1 MKKRRMLSGALALV
15 MSLMV
20 LASPALAAEAVSD
33 GEMPAAVETEP
44 AVPETEE
51 TTTPGEPPV
60 ESQEPP
66 AEEPADPAPEQPEE
80 PVPPEESV
88 PETPSEVPAGPAL
101 RQDHVRYMEG
111 FPQGTF
117 QPEKQ
122 LTRAQAAAMIGRT
135 QEKGYAIVDLTF
147 SDTASIP
154 AYATY
159 YIQTLAAQGVISGYA
174 DGTFQPGANITRG
187 QMAKILYNLM

>member
-60 ESQEPP
+60 ESQKPP
-66 AEEPADPAPEQPEE
+66 TEEPGRPRAPGTAGGACAAGGIGAGDPQ
-80 PVPPEESV
+80 
-88 PETPSEVPAGPAL
+88 
-101 RQDHVRYMEG
+101 
-111 FPQGTF
+111 
-117 QPEKQ
+117 
-122 LTRAQAAAMIGRT
+122 
-135 QEKGYAIVDLTF
+135 
-147 SDTASIP
+147 
-154 AYATY
+154 
-159 YIQTLAAQGVISGYA
+159 
-174 DGTFQPGANITRG
+174 
-187 QMAKILYNLM
+187 

>member
-80 PVPPEESV
+80 PAPPEESV
-88 PETPSEVPAGPAL
+88 PESPVRCLPDRRCARIMCGTWRAFPRGPSS
-101 RQDHVRYMEG
+101 RRN
-111 FPQGTF
+111 
-117 QPEKQ
+117 
-122 LTRAQAAAMIGRT
+122 
-135 QEKGYAIVDLTF
+135 
-147 SDTASIP
+147 S
-154 AYATY
+154 
-159 YIQTLAAQGVISGYA
+159 
-174 DGTFQPGANITRG
+174 
-187 QMAKILYNLM
+187 

>member
-33 GEMPAAVETEP
+33 GEMPAVVETEP

-66 AEEPADPAPEQPEE
+66 EEEPADPAPEQPEE
-80 PVPPEESV
+80 PAPP
-88 PETPSEVPAGPAL
+88 
-101 RQDHVRYMEG
+101 
-111 FPQGTF
+111 
-117 QPEKQ
+117 
-122 LTRAQAAAMIGRT
+122 
-135 QEKGYAIVDLTF
+135 
-147 SDTASIP
+147 
-154 AYATY
+154 
-159 YIQTLAAQGVISGYA
+159 
-174 DGTFQPGANITRG
+174 
-187 QMAKILYNLM
+187 

>member
-122 LTRAQAAAMIGRT
+122 LTRAQAAQLVYRLLAQPESGTGDCSYTCLLYTSPSPR
-135 QEKGYAIVDLTF
+135 
-147 SDTASIP
+147 DT
-154 AYATY
+154 
-159 YIQTLAAQGVISGYA
+159 
-174 DGTFQPGANITRG
+174 R
-187 QMAKILYNLM
+187 

>member
-60 ESQEPP
+60 ESQKPP
-66 AEEPADPAPEQPEE
+66 AEEPGAGTAGGACAAGGIGAGE
-80 PVPPEESV
+80 P
-88 PETPSEVPAGPAL
+88 
-101 RQDHVRYMEG
+101 Q
-111 FPQGTF
+111 
-117 QPEKQ
+117 
-122 LTRAQAAAMIGRT
+122 
-135 QEKGYAIVDLTF
+135 
-147 SDTASIP
+147 
-154 AYATY
+154 
-159 YIQTLAAQGVISGYA
+159 
-174 DGTFQPGANITRG
+174 
-187 QMAKILYNLM
+187 

>member
-80 PVPPEESV
+80 PAPPEESV

-111 FPQGTF
+111 APVRSL
-117 QPEKQ
+117 PR
-122 LTRAQAAAMIGRT
+122 RAR
-135 QEKGYAIVDLTF
+135 
-147 SDTASIP
+147 P
-154 AYATY
+154 
-159 YIQTLAAQGVISGYA
+159 
-174 DGTFQPGANITRG
+174 
-187 QMAKILYNLM
+187 

>member
-66 AEEPADPAPEQPEE
+66 AEESGRPGRRNSRGACAAGGIGAGE
-80 PVPPEESV
+80 P
-88 PETPSEVPAGPAL
+88 
-101 RQDHVRYMEG
+101 Q
-111 FPQGTF
+111 
-117 QPEKQ
+117 
-122 LTRAQAAAMIGRT
+122 
-135 QEKGYAIVDLTF
+135 
-147 SDTASIP
+147 
-154 AYATY
+154 
-159 YIQTLAAQGVISGYA
+159 
-174 DGTFQPGANITRG
+174 
-187 QMAKILYNLM
+187 